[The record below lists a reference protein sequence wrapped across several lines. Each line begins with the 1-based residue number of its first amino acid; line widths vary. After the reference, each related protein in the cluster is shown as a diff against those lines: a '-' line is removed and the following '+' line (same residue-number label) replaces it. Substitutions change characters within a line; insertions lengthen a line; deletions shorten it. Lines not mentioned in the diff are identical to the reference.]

1 MPCDTFALSK
11 QPADFVKL
19 SEENATKSN
28 ICNDDRNE
36 LLDLLPLSDSSDSG
50 DTVSHKKYLSRK
62 RREIKPKLTRNI
74 KEKVIGEKKTID
86 LAIVRSTISK
96 EIVVNDVLIK
106 EKVYISQLILQFN
119 TAVLL

>member
-1 MPCDTFALSK
+1 M
-11 QPADFVKL
+11 KL

-36 LLDLLPLSDSSDSG
+36 LLDLLPSSDSSDSG
-50 DTVSHKKYLSRK
+50 DTVSNKKYLSRK

-74 KEKVIGEKKTID
+74 KEKVVGEKKTID

-106 EKVYISQLILQFN
+106 EKVYISQLIFLIIDQPFF
-119 TAVLL
+119 L